1 MITEADI
8 PEAVD
13 RMDSEGM
20 LAIGREFNMAPP
32 TAAEL
37 PEARALAQTLMDH
50 EVVSEAVL
58 IKVLS
63 IQPASTL
70 VLKED
75 GRITGV
81 SGQLMLTPPTFRI
94 MLAGEFDAVNVDTDL
109 LAREGDLVSLGYG
122 WGIAASTKPAAN
134 AVSWVGRTMR
144 LRLFTHI
151 TGFTRAVTP
160 VGRHIALN
168 RYGYQPLRHADD
180 DLMISLP
187 KRAAAAA

>member
-8 PEAVD
+8 PDAID
-13 RMDSEGM
+13 KMDSEGM
-20 LAIGREFNMAPP
+20 LAVGREFDMTPP
-32 TAAEL
+32 TLAEL
-37 PEARALAQTLMDH
+37 AEARALAQTLMDH
-50 EVVSEAVL
+50 EVVSEATL
-58 IKVLS
+58 IKVLA

-70 VLKED
+70 VYRED
-75 GRITGV
+75 GKITGV

-94 MLAGEFDAVNVDTDL
+94 MLAGEFDALNVDTEL

-122 WGIAASTKPAAN
+122 WGIAASSKPAAN

-144 LRLFTHI
+144 LRLYTHI
-151 TGFTRAVTP
+151 AGFTRAVTE

-168 RYGYQPLRHADD
+168 RYGYEPLRHADD

-187 KRAAAAA
+187 KKAAVAA

>member
-8 PEAVD
+8 PEAID
-13 RMDSEGM
+13 KMDSEGM
-20 LAIGREFNMAPP
+20 LAVGREFDMTPP
-32 TAAEL
+32 TLAEL
-37 PEARALAQTLMDH
+37 AEARALAQTLMDH
-50 EVVSEAVL
+50 EVVSEATL
-58 IKVLS
+58 IKVLA

-70 VLKED
+70 VYRED
-75 GRITGV
+75 GKITGV

-94 MLAGEFDAVNVDTDL
+94 MLAGEFDALNVDTEL

-122 WGIAASTKPAAN
+122 WGIAASSKPAAN

-144 LRLFTHI
+144 LRLYTHI
-151 TGFTRAVTP
+151 AGFTRAVTE

-168 RYGYQPLRHADD
+168 RYGYEPLRRADD

-187 KRAAAAA
+187 KKAAVAA

>member
-8 PEAVD
+8 PEAID
-13 RMDSEGM
+13 RMDGAGM
-20 LAIGREFNMAPP
+20 LAIGREFGMAPP
-32 TAAEL
+32 TEAEL
-37 PEARALAQTLMDH
+37 PEARALAQKLMDH
-50 EVVSEAVL
+50 KVVGIETL
-58 IKVLS
+58 IAVLS
-63 IQPASTL
+63 IQPASSL
-70 VLKED
+70 IYKED

-81 SGQLMLTPPTFRI
+81 SGQLMLTPEAFHV
-94 MLAGEFDAVNVDTDL
+94 MLAGQFDATDVDTNL

-122 WGIAASTKPAAN
+122 WGIAGSTKPAAN

-144 LRLFTHI
+144 LRLFPHI
-151 TGFTRAVTP
+151 AGFTRAVTP

-187 KRAAAAA
+187 KKAAMAA

>member
-8 PEAVD
+8 PEAID
-13 RMDSEGM
+13 KMDSEGM
-20 LAIGREFNMAPP
+20 LAVGREFDMTPP
-32 TAAEL
+32 TLAEL
-37 PEARALAQTLMDH
+37 AEARALAQTLMDH
-50 EVVSEAVL
+50 EVVSEATL
-58 IKVLS
+58 IKVLA

-70 VLKED
+70 VYKED

-94 MLAGEFDAVNVDTDL
+94 MLAGAFDALNVDTDL

-122 WGIAASTKPAAN
+122 WGIAASSKPAAN

-151 TGFTRAVTP
+151 TGFTRAVTA

-168 RYGYQPLRHADD
+168 RYGYEPLRHPDD

-187 KRAAAAA
+187 KKAAVAA

>member
-1 MITEADI
+1 MITEAEI
-8 PEAVD
+8 PEALD
-13 RMDSEGM
+13 RMDGEGM
-20 LAIGREFNMAPP
+20 LAIGREFGMAPP
-32 TAAEL
+32 TEAEL
-37 PEARALAQTLMDH
+37 PEARALAQKLMDH
-50 EVVSEAVL
+50 KVVGIETLVAVL
-58 IKVLS
+58 G
-63 IQPASTL
+63 IQPASSL
-70 VLKED
+70 VYKED

-81 SGQLMLTPPTFRI
+81 SGQLMLTPEAFRV
-94 MLAGEFDAVNVDTDL
+94 MLAGQFDATDVDVNL

-144 LRLFTHI
+144 LRLYPNI
-151 TGFTRAVTP
+151 TGFTRAVTE

-187 KRAAAAA
+187 KKVAVAA

>member
-8 PEAVD
+8 PEAID
-13 RMDSEGM
+13 KMDSEGM
-20 LAIGREFNMAPP
+20 LAVGREFDMTPP
-32 TAAEL
+32 TLAEL
-37 PEARALAQTLMDH
+37 AEARALAQTLMDH
-50 EVVSEAVL
+50 EVVSEATL
-58 IKVLS
+58 IKVLA

-70 VLKED
+70 VYRED
-75 GRITGV
+75 GKITGV

-94 MLAGEFDAVNVDTDL
+94 MLAGAFDALNVDTEL

-122 WGIAASTKPAAN
+122 WGIAASSKPAAN

-144 LRLFTHI
+144 LRLYTHI
-151 TGFTRAVTP
+151 AGFTRAVTE

-168 RYGYQPLRHADD
+168 RYGYEPLRHADD

-187 KRAAAAA
+187 KKAAVAA